1 MNVFYVYL
9 LKCWYDEESMKRERP
24 MYGHIIYT
32 GFTNNIFRRLKEHL
46 SGHGGFTKAFHGNVQ
61 LGHLEAY
68 DDKTEA
74 LHREAII
81 KNKLKKWFGKKQ
93 EERYTRDDK
102 VELIQQFE
110 REHSDKLEF
119 ITNRVKKELL

>member
-1 MNVFYVYL
+1 
-9 LKCWYDEESMKRERP
+9 MKRKRP
-24 MYGHIIYT
+24 IYGHIIYT

-46 SGHGGFTKAFHGNVQ
+46 SGNGGFTKAFHGNIQ
-61 LGHLEAY
+61 LGYLEAY

-74 LHREAII
+74 LHREAVI
-81 KNKLKKWFGKKQ
+81 KNKLKKWFGKEQ

-110 REHSDKLEF
+110 REHPEKIEF
-119 ITNRVKKELL
+119 IMNRVKEKLL